1 MALKRVVVTGLGAL
15 TPIGNNL
22 DEFWTGLIEGK
33 SGAAPI
39 TYFDTEKFKTKFAC
53 EVKDFDV
60 SICASFFLGPITFKP
75 CLSNRSATPSL
86 NGFSGPMTAVEHPTS
101 LAKDSTVSGL
111 LISPT

>member
-22 DEFWTGLIEGK
+22 NDFWTGLIEGK

-53 EVKDFDV
+53 ELKDFDV
-60 SICASFFLGPITFKP
+60 SLHLCFSRHNVFNFLFFT
-75 CLSNRSATPSL
+75 
-86 NGFSGPMTAVEHPTS
+86 NGIIIIINII
-101 LAKDSTVSGL
+101 DDR
-111 LISPT
+111 